1 MDSDHVT
8 LMLKMNLNVL
18 PHKPQ
23 KVEMLDFKNEMS
35 QIIFKKKAT
44 ETKDF
49 TDCFTNMS
57 PLLDNCERWSDTLKA
72 YCKKSY
78 PIIRIRNHNI
88 KTSSADNLI
97 DARNRLKKQ
106 IDDGKSNDI
115 DDLHRLEEK
124 IAEIIGEEETN
135 KAKLFKDYCNES
147 NSINMAEMWKL
158 KQRIWPK
165 RQETLPA
172 GKFNN
177 QGQIVT
183 DAEELKLFI

>member
-1 MDSDHVT
+1 
-8 LMLKMNLNVL
+8 
-18 PHKPQ
+18 
-23 KVEMLDFKNEMS
+23 
-35 QIIFKKKAT
+35 
-44 ETKDF
+44 
-49 TDCFTNMS
+49 MS
-57 PLLDNCERWSDTLKA
+57 PLLDNCERWNDTLKA

-78 PIIRIRNHNI
+78 PIIRIRNRNI

-106 IDDGKSNDI
+106 IDDGKSNNI
-115 DDLHRLEEK
+115 DDLNRLEEK
-124 IAEIIGEEETN
+124 ISEIIAEEETN

-165 RQETLPA
+165 RQETLPT

-177 QGQIVT
+177 
-183 DAEELKLFI
+183 K

>member
-1 MDSDHVT
+1 
-8 LMLKMNLNVL
+8 
-18 PHKPQ
+18 
-23 KVEMLDFKNEMS
+23 
-35 QIIFKKKAT
+35 
-44 ETKDF
+44 
-49 TDCFTNMS
+49 MS
-57 PLLDNCERWSDTLKA
+57 PLLDNCERWNAILKA

-78 PIIRIRNHNI
+78 PIIRIRNLNI

-106 IDDGKSNDI
+106 IDDDKSNNI

-124 IAEIIGEEETN
+124 IAEIIAEEETN

-147 NSINMAEMWKL
+147 NSINMAEMWKP

-165 RQETLPA
+165 RQETLPT

-183 DAEELKLFI
+183 EAEELKTLYVTEFKEILRNRPSLPEFVEVHKLKDSIF